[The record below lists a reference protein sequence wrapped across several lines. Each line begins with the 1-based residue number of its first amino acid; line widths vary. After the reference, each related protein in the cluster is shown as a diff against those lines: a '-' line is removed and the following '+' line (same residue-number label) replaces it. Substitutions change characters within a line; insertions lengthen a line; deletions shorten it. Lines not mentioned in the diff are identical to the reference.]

1 MVALSTSLISK
12 GTRDGEAIVR
22 YLEGFEIQGIE
33 LDYRIDGS
41 TCRQVREALGRSR
54 LRVVS
59 VHNYFPVP
67 WIMAGSGGGGD
78 LFSLCSLD
86 EEERRRAVSWTIET
100 IRHAADFGASAV
112 VLHCGYTEMDREW
125 EETLQFYRVGM
136 IHTDAAR
143 DFIQRKIRERD
154 ELNPRHLSKLLL
166 SLEDLVG
173 VADEEGILLGI
184 ENRYYYHELPTLE
197 NFRTIFEEFEGSPIG
212 YWHDTGHAHANEVL
226 GIIRPGELLE
236 KYGDR
241 LVGVHLHDARGLED
255 HLAPGIGEID
265 FSVLDAIPNKEI
277 IYVVELRY
285 GTTEDDV
292 KRGIKYIRDRMFRE

>member
-1 MVALSTSLISK
+1 MIALSTSLVSR
-12 GTRDGEAIVR
+12 GTREGEAIVH
-22 YLEGFEIQGIE
+22 YLERFEIEGIE

-41 TCRQVREALGRSR
+41 TCRQVREALGRSE

-86 EEERRRAVSWTIET
+86 DEERRRAVSWTTET
-100 IRHAADFGASAV
+100 IRHTADFGASAV

-125 EETLQFYRVGM
+125 EKILRFYETGV
-136 IHTDAAR
+136 INTDAAR
-143 DFIQRKIRERD
+143 GFIQSKIRERD
-154 ELNPRHLSKLLL
+154 RLNPGHLSKLLL

-173 VADEEGILLGI
+173 VADEEGILLGL

-212 YWHDTGHAHANEVL
+212 YWHDMGHAHANEVL
-226 GIIRPGELLE
+226 GIMRPGELLE
-236 KYGDR
+236 EYGDR

-255 HLAPGIGEID
+255 HLAPGTGEID
-265 FSVLDAIPNKEI
+265 FSVLDAVPRRGI
-277 IYVVELRY
+277 IHVVELRF
-285 GTTEDDV
+285 GIHEADV
-292 KRGIKYIRDRMFRE
+292 KMGIEYVRDRIFRE